1 MARRFDIDRV
11 LQGWPFRPG
20 EVLARWVKGGDGR
33 QLIQM
38 RIDLGVL
45 QLEVDGRPD
54 GEHPGGNETYFDFLV
69 AESVRE
75 GEDFELSA
83 EQCAEADREFFQ
95 YYHRRICWLALREFR
110 RAATDADHS
119 LAFMDFVQNHSPD
132 EEWTMSHEQYRPFV
146 LFHRVQSGSLAELEE
161 HGPGGGDRRD
171 QPRPGAV
178 PRFVCP
184 IRVARAIR
192 SDELVARLI
201 ELKESVRSHYQVGR
215 TLNEQLADAVAA
227 EQYELAAELRD
238 QLARRD
244 TAAGCMRTRNCQ
256 NQLRGRRRHRDGR
269 SCRRPSEPCLESET
283 VELLARSKTTPTA
296 ETSPGLLAGKD
307 AAVEAA

>member
-75 GEDFELSA
+75 GEGFELSA

-146 LFHRVQSGSLAELEE
+146 LFHRVQAGSLAELEE
-161 HGPGGGDRRD
+161 HGPESAIEEINRGLSRFRD
-171 QPRPGAV
+171 LFAQYELLEQ
-178 PRFVCP
+178 FET
-184 IRVARAIR
+184 
-192 SDELVARLI
+192 DELVARLI

-244 TAAGCMRTRNCQ
+244 TAAG
-256 NQLRGRRRHRDGR
+256 
-269 SCRRPSEPCLESET
+269 
-283 VELLARSKTTPTA
+283 
-296 ETSPGLLAGKD
+296 
-307 AAVEAA
+307 